1 MKKITFTLFLLLAAC
16 GPGAAPEKKEDKNA
30 GPGVSLSAEE
40 AKGLGIETAAVPS
53 TKFQREITGYGIVTA
68 LDAIAQTD
76 ADYMTASAAAIQSA
90 AAAQRARALGT
101 GDEAAV
107 SREVVEAAASK
118 AAADQAALALA
129 GRKADAAFGIHA
141 PWRNPAERAAI
152 MARLGSGK
160 TTLIHVTF
168 PLGALGRAAPAAIK
182 ITRLGADGQSWMSAK
197 VWDAPSDPAFPGRGF
212 YALVD
217 GGDLAQNEHVIAAI
231 PVGAA
236 ETGMLVPASAL
247 LMGEGE
253 ASVYVETGANHFLR
267 TRIDIGR
274 PMGSGY
280 FVRSGA
286 GIAPG
291 QKVVTGGAGLLLSH
305 EINPS
310 TGAED

>member
-1 MKKITFTLFLLLAAC
+1 MKKIAFSLLFLLAAC
-16 GPGAAPEKKEDKNA
+16 GPSAAPDKKEDKDT

-40 AKGLGIETAAVPS
+40 VKGLGIATAAAPGA
-53 TKFQREITGYGIVTA
+53 KFQKEVTGYGIVTA

-76 ADYMTASAAAIQSA
+76 ADYMTASAAATQSA
-90 AAAQRARALGT
+90 AAAARARALGT

-107 SREVVEAAASK
+107 SREVVETAASK

-129 GRKADAAFGIHA
+129 RRKADAAFGIHA
-141 PWRNPAERAAI
+141 PWHNSAERAAI

-160 TTLIHVTF
+160 TTLVHVTF
-168 PLGALGRAAPAAIK
+168 PLGALGRAAPAAVK
-182 ITRLGADGQSWMSAK
+182 ITRLGADGQSWMSTK

-217 GGDLAQNEHVIAAI
+217 GSDLAQNEHVIAAI

-236 ETGMLVPASAL
+236 ETGILVPASAL

-267 TRIDIGR
+267 TRIDIGK
-274 PMGSGY
+274 PMANGY
-280 FVRSGA
+280 FVRPGT

-291 QKVVTGGAGLLLSH
+291 QKVVTQGAGLLLSH

-310 TGAED
+310 SGAED

>member
-40 AKGLGIETAAVPS
+40 AKGLGIETAAVAS

-280 FVRSGA
+280 FVRPVA

-305 EINPS
+305 EVNPS

>member
-1 MKKITFTLFLLLAAC
+1 MKKIAFALSLLLAAC
-16 GPGAAPEKKEDKNA
+16 GPGAAPDKKEDKDA
-30 GPGVSLSAEE
+30 GPGVNLTAEE
-40 AKGLGIETAAVPS
+40 VKGLGIETAVAAS
-53 TKFQREITGYGIVTA
+53 AKFQKEVTGYGVVTA
-68 LDAIAQTD
+68 LDSIAQTD
-76 ADYMTASAAAIQSA
+76 ADYMTASAAATQSA
-90 AAAQRARALGT
+90 AAATRARALGA

-129 GRKADAAFGIHA
+129 RRKADAVFGIHA
-141 PWRNPAERAAI
+141 PWSNPAERAAI

-160 TTLIHVTF
+160 TNLVHVTF
-168 PLGALGRAAPAAIK
+168 PLGTLGRAAPAAIK

-217 GGDLAQNEHVIAAI
+217 GSDLAQNEHVMAAI
-231 PVGAA
+231 AVGAS
-236 ETGMLVPASAL
+236 ESGILVPASAL

-267 TRIDIGR
+267 SRIDIGK
-274 PMGSGY
+274 PMANGY
-280 FVRSGA
+280 FVRPGA
-286 GIAPG
+286 GIVPG
-291 QKVVTGGAGLLLSH
+291 QKVVTQGAGLLLSH

-310 TGAED
+310 SAAED

>member
-1 MKKITFTLFLLLAAC
+1 MKKISFALFLLLAAC
-16 GPGAAPEKKEDKNA
+16 GPGAAPDKKEDKDT

-40 AKGLGIETAAVPS
+40 AKGLGIATTAAPNAR
-53 TKFQREITGYGIVTA
+53 FQKEVAGYGIVTA

-76 ADYMTASAAAIQSA
+76 ADYMTASAAATQSA
-90 AAAQRARALGT
+90 AAATRARALGA

-129 GRKADAAFGIHA
+129 RRKADAVFGIHA
-141 PWRNPAERAAI
+141 PWSNPAERAAI
-152 MARLGSGK
+152 MARLASGK
-160 TTLIHVTF
+160 TALVHVTF

-197 VWDAPSDPAFPGRGF
+197 VWDAPADPAFPGRGF

-217 GGDLAQNEHVIAAI
+217 GSDLAQNERVIAAI

-236 ETGMLVPASAL
+236 ESGILVPASAL

-253 ASVYVETGANHFLR
+253 ASVYVETGANHYLR
-267 TRIDIGR
+267 TRIDIGK
-274 PMGSGY
+274 PMGHGY
-280 FVRSGA
+280 FVRPGA

-291 QKVVTGGAGLLLSH
+291 QKVVTSGAGVLLSH

-310 TGAED
+310 SAAED